1 MQDQEFNQFLAEM
14 RPRLH
19 RYCARMTGSAIDG
32 DDVVQDVFVK
42 AIVARQADGTIDNPQ
57 GWLFRIAHNA
67 ALDHL
72 RYRARHP
79 EVPLE
84 SDTDMTE
91 AMHLSA
97 PDDDIVAVGFSTFL
111 RLPVLQRCAVVL
123 KDVLGHSVE
132 EIAAIAG
139 CSVPAAKSALQRGRE
154 NLRKLAAEPQDVQVP
169 LLGEEDRTRLSEFV
183 AFFRS
188 GDFDSIRRTLADDV
202 RLDLVARLR
211 LRGRDKIGQYFTRY
225 AQAPHWRF
233 ELGAVDGRP
242 AMLVFDANGPME
254 TPAHFVIVEWR
265 DGRIAEIR
273 DFLFTP
279 YVLEGSDWVRLCA
292 H

>member
-42 AIVARQADGTIDNPQ
+42 AIVAWQADGTVENPQ

-84 SDTDMTE
+84 NDTDMTE
-91 AMHLSA
+91 TMPLSA
-97 PDDDIVAVGFSTFL
+97 PDDDIVAVGFGTFL

-132 EIAAIAG
+132 EIAAVAG
-139 CSVPAAKSALQRGRE
+139 CSGPAAKSALQRGRE
-154 NLRKLAAEPQDVQVP
+154 NLRKLAAEPQDVLVP
-169 LLGEEDRTRLSEFV
+169 LLGDEDRTRLSQFV

-202 RLDLVARLR
+202 KLDLVARLK
-211 LRGRDKIGQYFTRY
+211 LQGRDKIGQYFTRY

-242 AMLVFDANGPME
+242 AMLVFDANGPMKM
-254 TPAHFVIVEWR
+254 PAHFVIVEWR

-279 YVLEGSDWVRLCA
+279 YVLEGSDWVRLRA